1 MIGRILEFSGVV
13 LIDRKDTAKAIE
25 AMTPLVETM
34 RIEGK
39 SICMS
44 PEGTRS
50 ITPKLAPFKKGA
62 FHLAM
67 QAGVPI
73 VPIVIHNSGDVMPK
87 GDLFY
92 RPATVEVDVLPPV
105 DTSQWS
111 VETIDEH
118 VETVRDMFL
127 KTLGQDR
134 SGHIVKPL
142 KVVKK

>member
-1 MIGRILEFSGVV
+1 
-13 LIDRKDTAKAIE
+13 
-25 AMTPLVETM
+25 
-34 RIEGK
+34 
-39 SICMS
+39 MS

-73 VPIVIHNSGDVMPK
+73 VPIVIRNSSDIMPK

-92 RPATVEVDVLPPV
+92 RPATVEVEILPPV
-105 DTSQWS
+105 DTSNWS
-111 VETIDEH
+111 VETIDKH
-118 VETVRDMFL
+118 VEMVRDMFL
-127 KTLGQDR
+127 TTLGQNRD
-134 SGHIVKPL
+134 GQLVTPL